1 MTIIDGD
8 TLKEAYKNAANI
20 DDREKENAYKMID
33 QQIEAQKE
41 KFDMLV
47 YDPDWTVRRVA
58 ARLNCGLDIL
68 VNDPSQP
75 VRMEVAKQGYGLDQ
89 LVHDPEMFVR
99 IVVARQGY
107 GLDQLINDPVA
118 AVRMEVAMQ
127 NYGLMKLIHDPSTVV
142 RDCAEKQLRKRAAEQ
157 NLPELKF
164 SRPKT
169 KGKVR

>member
-1 MTIIDGD
+1 M
-8 TLKEAYKNAANI
+8 
-20 DDREKENAYKMID
+20 
-33 QQIEAQKE
+33 
-41 KFDMLV
+41 
-47 YDPDWTVRRVA
+47 
-58 ARLNCGLDIL
+58 
-68 VNDPSQP
+68 
-75 VRMEVAKQGYGLDQ
+75 DQ
-89 LVHDPEMFVR
+89 LVHDPEIFVR

-127 NYGLMKLIHDPSTVV
+127 NYGLMKLIHDPSTAV

>member
-20 DDREKENAYKMID
+20 DDREKETAYKMID
-33 QQIEAQKE
+33 QQIEEQKE

-89 LVHDPEMFVR
+89 L
-99 IVVARQGY
+99 
-107 GLDQLINDPVA
+107 INDSEWPVRA
-118 AVRMEVAMQ
+118 EVAMQ

-157 NLPELKF
+157 NLPKPKF

>member
-20 DDREKENAYKMID
+20 DDREKETAYKMID
-33 QQIEAQKE
+33 QQIEEQKE

-68 VNDPSQP
+68 VNDPSQS

-89 LVHDPEMFVR
+89 L
-99 IVVARQGY
+99 
-107 GLDQLINDPVA
+107 INDPVA
-118 AVRMEVAMQ
+118 TVRMEVAMQ
-127 NYGLMKLIHDPSTVV
+127 GYGLMKLIHDSDIVV
-142 RDCAEKQLRKRAAEQ
+142 RDCVEKQLRKRAAEQ
-157 NLPELKF
+157 NLPEPKF
-164 SRPKT
+164 SRQKS

>member
-47 YDPDWTVRRVA
+47 YDPDWT
-58 ARLNCGLDIL
+58 
-68 VNDPSQP
+68 
-75 VRMEVAKQGYGLDQ
+75 
-89 LVHDPEMFVR
+89 VR

-157 NLPELKF
+157 NLPKPKF
-164 SRPKT
+164 SRPKL

>member
-20 DDREKENAYKMID
+20 DDREKETAYKMID
-33 QQIEAQKE
+33 QQIEEQKE

-89 LVHDPEMFVR
+89 LINDSEWPVRAEVANKGYGLDVLVHDPDMHVR
-99 IVVARQGY
+99 YAVARQGY
-107 GLDQLINDPVA
+107 RLDI
-118 AVRMEVAMQ
+118 
-127 NYGLMKLIHDPSTVV
+127 LMHDPSTVV

-157 NLPELKF
+157 NLPEPKF

>member
-20 DDREKENAYKMID
+20 DDREKETAYKMID

-68 VNDPSQP
+68 VNDPSQ
-75 VRMEVAKQGYGLDQ
+75 
-89 LVHDPEMFVR
+89 
-99 IVVARQGY
+99 
-107 GLDQLINDPVA
+107 
-118 AVRMEVAMQ
+118 
-127 NYGLMKLIHDPSTVV
+127 
-142 RDCAEKQLRKRAAEQ
+142 RK
-157 NLPELKF
+157 N
-164 SRPKT
+164 
-169 KGKVR
+169 

>member
-20 DDREKENAYKMID
+20 DDWEKENAYKMID

-47 YDPDWTVRRVA
+47 YDPDWT
-58 ARLNCGLDIL
+58 
-68 VNDPSQP
+68 
-75 VRMEVAKQGYGLDQ
+75 
-89 LVHDPEMFVR
+89 VR

-157 NLPELKF
+157 NLPKPKF
-164 SRPKT
+164 SRPKL

>member
-20 DDREKENAYKMID
+20 D
-33 QQIEAQKE
+33 
-41 KFDMLV
+41 
-47 YDPDWTVRRVA
+47 
-58 ARLNCGLDIL
+58 
-68 VNDPSQP
+68 
-75 VRMEVAKQGYGLDQ
+75 
-89 LVHDPEMFVR
+89 DPEMFVR

-157 NLPELKF
+157 NLPKPKF
-164 SRPKT
+164 SRPKL

>member
-47 YDPDWTVRRVA
+47 YNPDWT
-58 ARLNCGLDIL
+58 
-68 VNDPSQP
+68 
-75 VRMEVAKQGYGLDQ
+75 
-89 LVHDPEMFVR
+89 VR

-157 NLPELKF
+157 NLPKPKF
-164 SRPKT
+164 SRPKL

>member
-20 DDREKENAYKMID
+20 DDREKETAYKMID
-33 QQIEAQKE
+33 QQIEEQKE

-75 VRMEVAKQGYGLDQ
+75 VRMEVAKQG
-89 LVHDPEMFVR
+89 M
-99 IVVARQGY
+99 AW
-107 GLDQLINDPVA
+107 INLS
-118 AVRMEVAMQ
+118 MIQ
-127 NYGLMKLIHDPSTVV
+127 NGQFGQK
-142 RDCAEKQLRKRAAEQ
+142 
-157 NLPELKF
+157 
-164 SRPKT
+164 
-169 KGKVR
+169 

>member
-58 ARLNCGLDIL
+58 
-68 VNDPSQP
+68 
-75 VRMEVAKQGYGLDQ
+75 
-89 LVHDPEMFVR
+89 
-99 IVVARQGY
+99 
-107 GLDQLINDPVA
+107 
-118 AVRMEVAMQ
+118 
-127 NYGLMKLIHDPSTVV
+127 
-142 RDCAEKQLRKRAAEQ
+142 EQ
-157 NLPELKF
+157 NLPKPKF
-164 SRPKT
+164 SRPKS

>member
-89 LVHDPEMFVR
+89 
-99 IVVARQGY
+99 I
-107 GLDQLINDPVA
+107 INDP
-118 AVRMEVAMQ
+118 EW
-127 NYGLMKLIHDPSTVV
+127 
-142 RDCAEKQLRKRAAEQ
+142 
-157 NLPELKF
+157 
-164 SRPKT
+164 
-169 KGKVR
+169 

>member
-20 DDREKENAYKMID
+20 DDREKETAYKMID
-33 QQIEAQKE
+33 QQIEEQKE

-89 LVHDPEMFVR
+89 LINDPHPYVR
-99 IVVARQGY
+99 AIVAGKKY
-107 GLDQLINDPVA
+107 GLDQLINDTHPLVREAVA
-118 AVRMEVAMQ
+118 RQ
-127 NYGLMKLIHDPSTVV
+127 GYGLMRLIHDPDIVV
-142 RDCAEKQLRKRAAEQ
+142 RDCAEKQLRKRVAEQ
-157 NLPELKF
+157 NLPKPKF
-164 SRPKT
+164 SRPKS